1 MQPITNTTVYP
12 QRFRNTHP
20 TPKKK
25 KRRRNVTK
33 VILLRTQK
41 FFRTPKRFCPR
52 TTEAGLGVTESS
64 ILSFSSSF
72 SISPRQNPFTLL
84 LLLPSLSSSFVVPP
98 LPPLYIFVS
107 MLIVRCALSKES

>member
-1 MQPITNTTVYP
+1 MMITTINP

-25 KRRRNVTK
+25 KKKCDESDSVTRPEVFSNSK
-33 VILLRTQK
+33 A
-41 FFRTPKRFCPR
+41 FCPR

-84 LLLPSLSSSFVVPP
+84 LLLPSISSSFVVPP